1 MKSKR
6 IKKNVKEKDIINN
19 NNNNNKNKSYK
30 NNSNKNNSN
39 NNNSNKNNSNS
50 NNIPCYNNDVEES
63 SDFILS
69 NHNLKSLKNEE
80 KNNIK
85 ELKEKQIYIKDTSS
99 SSNYI
104 KDEISNRTSSLEYE
118 DTFFEE
124 KKMNTCSKIEDN
136 FENENNIK
144 KQNDIRKRNDNIKNN
159 IKDLNKEKTSI
170 LEKFKQQKLKSKQR
184 YWTPHCLITTYLC
197 VSIIFILIGCI
208 FIILS
213 TRRKECK
220 ISYGEYNTSPLFLEV
235 NEDNCQ
241 GPKRPFKK
249 NAYIFYELHNFYQ
262 NHKKYLVSK
271 SHNQLMGTVY
281 TKDSEVSQC
290 GPITKNSEGKIL
302 HPCGLIARSIFNDT
316 FSVYKD
322 KELQN
327 MIKLDESKEGIT
339 WYSDYNKFK
348 NPSASEMELHKSHVD
363 FWLMNE
369 KYKNVLNMN
378 NENGY
383 GVENSHFIV
392 WMKTAALSEFRK
404 KYAKIN
410 DELTVPF
417 YVNINN
423 NFPVSKFNGKKF
435 FVIAEGSV
443 FINEK
448 VQSLGILYLVIGII
462 SLCIVACL
470 LYNQMKNPRIIGYHT
485 YIYIFFFL

>member
-1 MKSKR
+1 MKETMKNKG
-6 IKKNVKEKDIINN
+6 IKKKNVKEKDIHNN
-19 NNNNNKNKSYK
+19 NNIDS
-30 NNSNKNNSN
+30 SD
-39 NNNSNKNNSNS
+39 
-50 NNIPCYNNDVEES
+50 NDVEAC
-63 SDFILS
+63 DDLILI
-69 NHNLKSLKNEE
+69 NYNINGLRNEE
-80 KNNIK
+80 KDSIK
-85 ELKEKQIYIKDTSS
+85 EFKEREMDIKDTSS

-104 KDEISNRTSSLEYE
+104 QDKISNKDSSLDY
-118 DTFFEE
+118 DDNFLEE
-124 KKMNTCSKIEDN
+124 KKINTFLKTEDN
-136 FENENNIK
+136 FENENENENNIK
-144 KQNDIRKRNDNIKNN
+144 KKDIRKRNDKNKKNN
-159 IKDLNKEKTSI
+159 IKDLNKNSNSSI

-184 YWTPHCLITTYLC
+184 YWTPNCLITTYLC
-197 VSIIFILIGCI
+197 ISIIFILIGCI

-220 ISYGEYNTSPLFLEV
+220 ISYGEYNTSPLVLEI
-235 NEDNCQ
+235 NENNCK

-281 TKDSEVSQC
+281 TKDNEVSQC
-290 GPITKNSEGKIL
+290 GPITKNHEGKIL

-316 FSVYKD
+316 FSVYMD
-322 KELQN
+322 RELHN

-348 NPSASEMELHKSHVD
+348 NPSDSEMELHKSHVD

-369 KYKNVLNMN
+369 KYKNALNMN

-410 DELTVPF
+410 VEVNLPI

-423 NFPVSKFNGKKF
+423 NFPVTKFNGKKF
-435 FVIAEGSV
+435 FVIAEGSI

-448 VQSLGILYLVIGII
+448 IQSLGILYLVIGII
-462 SLCIVACL
+462 SLGIVACL
-470 LYNQMKNPRIIGYHT
+470 IYNQMKNPRIIGYHA